1 MREISINAR
10 VQAACLRRGTWSAV
24 AYGDE
29 YIRRVQ
35 PRIVITCIDNFWE
48 FYELKSR
55 FPGITFVTVQN
66 GVRGPSDDIFGHFS
80 SEDPA
85 TRPPRHVDEMLV
97 YGTAVGRELT
107 KYVSGRI
114 HTVGSAR
121 SNALRWTSSTSS
133 SPRTIVYVSTRR
145 STVPPAQR
153 VSIHGGTAQVS
164 LAEVYAR
171 RDGVVRHLANY
182 CARHD
187 LALVIAGKDDDA
199 VADRRHYEQLLGTED
214 FSYEPRTD
222 AYAGYR
228 TVDRGDIVVFTSSSL
243 GYEALGRGRR
253 IAALFTDIEVTHS
266 VGERF
271 GWPLD
276 LPDDGPFWT
285 HRYDEDRFDEILDT
299 LRTVDAETWR
309 TMSSSIADELMRYD
323 EDNSVLRAILRN
335 DDASLR
341 HA

>member
-1 MREISINAR
+1 MSINLR

-35 PRIVITCIDNFWE
+35 PRIVITCVDNFWQ

-85 TRPPRHVDEMLV
+85 SRPSRHIDEMLV
-97 YGTAVGRELT
+97 YGAAVGRELT

-114 HTVGSAR
+114 HLVGSAR
-121 SNALRWTSSTSS
+121 SNALRWAPSSSST
-133 SPRTIVYVSTRR
+133 PRTLVYVSTRR
-145 STVPPAQR
+145 STIPLAQR
-153 VSIHGGTAQVS
+153 VSVHEGLAQVS

-171 RDGVVRHLANY
+171 RDGVVRHLAAY
-182 CARHD
+182 CAQHD

-199 VADRRHYEQLLGTED
+199 TSDRRHYERLLGTD
-214 FSYEPRTD
+214 HFSYEPRAD

-228 TVDRGDIVVFTSSSL
+228 TIDRGDIVVFTSSSL

-253 IAALFTDIEVTHS
+253 IAALFTDIELTHS

-285 HRYDEDRFDEILDT
+285 HRYDEHRFDEILET
-299 LRTVDAETWR
+299 LCMIDAGTWR
-309 TMSSSIADELMRYD
+309 TMSSPIADELMRYD
-323 EDNSVLRAILRN
+323 DDNSVLRAILRN
-335 DDASLR
+335 NDVSSH